1 MLYQQNCLLY
11 SYPIQRFY
19 LFSESR
25 LAATHHQN
33 ALMSFVKVWVH
44 AVWGT
49 KHREPV
55 LIKEKRDVLFRHIK
69 DNALSKNIYIDCING
84 HLDHVHC
91 LFELNA
97 EIPLAKTIQLLKGEA
112 SHWANKQNCLVRI
125 WTGQM
130 NTLLFRSVNQLWK
143 RSGPT
148 SRSRKSIT
156 GNLLFMRSMNCFYR
170 NMAYAE
176 TNSDTH
182 NQRLMPFKKMRAKR
196 VAVESSNTYHLTY
209 CTELKIA

>member
-69 DNALSKNIYIDCING
+69 DNALSKNVYIDCING

-97 EIPLAKTIQLLKGEA
+97 EIPLAKTLQLLKGEA
-112 SHWANKQNCLVRI
+112 SHWANKQNLFGRELDWANGYFAVSVSESVVEKVRAYI
-125 WTGQM
+125 NQQEEHHQKVTFQEEYE
-130 NTLLFRSVNQLWK
+130 LFLQKYGL
-143 RSGPT
+143 
-148 SRSRKSIT
+148 RK
-156 GNLLFMRSMNCFYR
+156 
-170 NMAYAE
+170 
-176 TNSDTH
+176 DK
-182 NQRLMPFKKMRAKR
+182 QRHP
-196 VAVESSNTYHLTY
+196 
-209 CTELKIA
+209 